1 VPQVGPG
8 VTALFNTYSYNFSM
22 TRTQEYYANQRFTTL
37 APFILGGP
45 TGGDRL
51 GGNGTAPY
59 STVGA
64 WGALYWN
71 MESFIYLNSV
81 ASPFRTDSLLKPVNE
96 LYRAWVTTAQ
106 DVPRH
111 VGFPIPTTRVYNE
124 SVGYGYPTL
133 QLFSAINSL
142 PNDGNVS
149 AVLSSPQF
157 TGGMI
162 FANVNDVPAADRS
175 GATSFS
181 TSDSVT
187 FVDER
192 VNPASLS
199 VEYFSFDSLRL
210 RIDTGRNSSTVLYY
224 ADSWN
229 PGWHATV
236 NGVPTPVVR
245 ANLGFK
251 AIVLPAGLSTVVL
264 TYGSGLDRLTLSAVV
279 ALGLISFISVI
290 FVFYDTIIDKEV
302 RGRELVGG
310 GF

>member
-1 VPQVGPG
+1 
-8 VTALFNTYSYNFSM
+8 
-22 TRTQEYYANQRFTTL
+22 
-37 APFILGGP
+37 
-45 TGGDRL
+45 
-51 GGNGTAPY
+51 
-59 STVGA
+59 
-64 WGALYWN
+64 
-71 MESFIYLNSV
+71 
-81 ASPFRTDSLLKPVNE
+81 
-96 LYRAWVTTAQ
+96 
-106 DVPRH
+106 
-111 VGFPIPTTRVYNE
+111 
-124 SVGYGYPTL
+124 
-133 QLFSAINSL
+133 
-142 PNDGNVS
+142 
-149 AVLSSPQF
+149 
-157 TGGMI
+157 MI